1 MIYLKHGGGT
11 LLPPPDI
18 HTRRTSTK
26 QAHHHVHA
34 PPSVR
39 NSQLWHFVSA
49 VSHFLNSAEIIL
61 ALLPSLPSPPSPA
74 GTPQGDSIHHLSA
87 ITYHLL
93 TAVSEQG
100 VFNKSHF
107 HFQERDL
114 ELYVCALC
122 THTCM
127 FAQNLGYCASVFI
140 HSLSTYTSTIRL
152 VLVTSLSAVSLLDLH
167 VCLHRLLFAS
177 LAWSILSRNGFLH

>member
-1 MIYLKHGGGT
+1 MWFIWSMGEEHSSPPWHSHPPYFHKTGT
-11 LLPPPDI
+11 PPR
-18 HTRRTSTK
+18 TR
-26 QAHHHVHA
+26 
-34 PPSVR
+34 
-39 NSQLWHFVSA
+39 SA
-49 VSHFLNSAEIIL
+49 VCSQFPALTFCFGCFTFSELCGDNSCS
-61 ALLPSLPSPPSPA
+61 PSLPAFPSIPA
-74 GTPQGDSIHHLSA
+74 GTSQGDSIHHLSA